1 MLATGATRDTWPKT
15 TPTSGT
21 VSTMA
26 PREADTE
33 ALIPCHS
40 FPTTFFHPRRVCS
53 SRYPVSPR

>member
-21 VSTMA
+21 VSTIA

-33 ALIPCHS
+33 ALTHCHAL
-40 FPTTFFHPRRVCS
+40 PATFFHPRRIRS
-53 SRYPVSPR
+53 SKHLVSPR